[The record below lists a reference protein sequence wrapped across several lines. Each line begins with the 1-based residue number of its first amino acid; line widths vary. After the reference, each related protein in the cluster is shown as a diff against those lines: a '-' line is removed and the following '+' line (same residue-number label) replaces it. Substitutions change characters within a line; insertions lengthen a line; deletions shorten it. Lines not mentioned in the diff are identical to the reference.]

1 MKRSGGNGCLRWSS
15 SASPAATRSY
25 CQICNKELWNKYFM
39 KTHMLKMHGIHL
51 EASGGR
57 SQITGVQ
64 CDIYY
69 KELCPKYFLRFPQVH
84 KQNTHGIIF
93 PDHEILLPNG
103 MAPGNML
110 KDQGVMDLSFHQHPH
125 HQQMQQQMMEGSTSP
140 VKSTPAVS
148 ESCPLCP
155 KRFKSSKAL
164 KAHLSH
170 DDSGSSGSSAT
181 AACCCICN
189 QQFYDVVALQPAGA
203 LDQESR
209 VTFDGSCWI
218 VGRFTLPMS
227 GLAHQRAPNHSLIN
241 NRK

>member
-103 MAPGNML
+103 MVTCWRIKEWWISPSINTPTTNKCNNKWW
-110 KDQGVMDLSFHQHPH
+110 KDQ
-125 HQQMQQQMMEGSTSP
+125 P
-140 VKSTPAVS
+140 VQSNRLPLLVNPVRCARNVSRVLKHWKLIWVTMIPVLPAR
-148 ESCPLCP
+148 LQ
-155 KRFKSSKAL
+155 RQL
-164 KAHLSH
+164 
-170 DDSGSSGSSAT
+170 
-181 AACCCICN
+181 
-189 QQFYDVVALQPAGA
+189 VVAFA
-203 LDQESR
+203 
-209 VTFDGSCWI
+209 T
-218 VGRFTLPMS
+218 
-227 GLAHQRAPNHSLIN
+227 N
-241 NRK
+241 NSTML